1 MLNLRGDIDNR
12 FFGNVIWLLRNMAGP
27 QHDASQPKLPERLTG
42 KNAQIECKLVLAFF
56 LHVDGGPATASAEVF
71 VMVVHVMSFLNHELE
86 DIEL

>member
-1 MLNLRGDIDNR
+1 MLNLMGDIDNR
-12 FFGNVIWLLRNMAGP
+12 FFGNVIWLLRNMAGS
-27 QHDASQPKLPERLTG
+27 QHEASQPKLPERLTG

>member
-1 MLNLRGDIDNR
+1 
-12 FFGNVIWLLRNMAGP
+12 
-27 QHDASQPKLPERLTG
+27 LPERLTG

-56 LHVDGGPATASAEVF
+56 LHVDGGPATASAKVF